1 LMFWQTMSKELEIKI
16 REVMMII
23 QDVMDG
29 HSKMAKGRI
38 INVAIRRIMDI
49 IKEEIKGKIDEK
61 RNVTS
66 AE

>member
-1 LMFWQTMSKELEIKI
+1 MFWQTMSKELEIKI

-49 IKEEIKGKIDEK
+49 IKEEMKGKIDEK
-61 RNVTS
+61 RYVTS
-66 AE
+66 DE

>member
-1 LMFWQTMSKELEIKI
+1 
-16 REVMMII
+16 MII